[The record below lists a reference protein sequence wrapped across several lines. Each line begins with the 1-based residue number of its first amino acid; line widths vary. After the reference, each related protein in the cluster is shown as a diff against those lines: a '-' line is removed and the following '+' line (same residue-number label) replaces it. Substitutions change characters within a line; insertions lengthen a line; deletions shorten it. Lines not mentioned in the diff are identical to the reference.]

1 MTREPHVATAVTD
14 PDTGRLVDIRL
25 AVSGKTRH
33 LCGRQGEARLAE
45 AARQA
50 VTAGEAPVFVG
61 FGLGT
66 APALALAMGA
76 PRVAVIDRESGIL
89 GLALPAC
96 GLAGDPRVVLVD
108 DPDPETA
115 ATRALAA
122 VAASP
127 TSPVAVIEHPA
138 YARLDPH
145 HHRETVRRLRAAAL
159 FRQRAGYRKF
169 TTPPARVLLFSSD
182 YFLVREI
189 AEALAGLDVPF
200 LPLAL
205 PDLERGRTRFVEDL
219 LAAVASFRPDLVLT
233 VNHLGLDREGR
244 LMGLL
249 ADLGLPLAS
258 WFVDNPHLILHDFP
272 RQASPWC
279 RVFTW
284 DADTVPS
291 LAAMGFPEPAF
302 LPLATDARRFRPP
315 SPGDP
320 PPDPAWNA
328 ACSFVGNS
336 MIHQVREPLSRLAAF
351 PDLTRDYPGLAA
363 DFAGHDF
370 RSVRDFLARK
380 HPETLH
386 DYLAL
391 PASTDR
397 LAFELLLTWEAT
409 RQYRTRCV
417 AGILPFSPVIAG
429 DRHWAETFPGPSPP
443 KRLLPPLDYYRDLPR
458 FYPRSDISL
467 NCTSMQMKGAVNQRV
482 FDIPAC
488 GGFVL
493 TDRREQLHQAF
504 DPDETACYD
513 HPDEIPSLVR
523 HYLRHPASR
532 RDITAKARARILA
545 EHTYRHRLSTL
556 LDAMRRRY
564 GG

>member
-1 MTREPHVATAVTD
+1 MSPVPRAATPVTD

-33 LCGRQGEARLAE
+33 LCGRQGETRLAE

-50 VTAGEAPVFVG
+50 VAAGEAPVFVG
-61 FGLGT
+61 FGLGA
-66 APALALAMGA
+66 APALALALGA

-89 GLALPAC
+89 DLALPAR
-96 GLAGDPRVVLVD
+96 GLAGDPRLVLVD
-108 DPDPETA
+108 DPDPEA
-115 ATRALAA
+115 AAARALAA

-138 YARLDPH
+138 YARLDPDY
-145 HHRETVRRLRAAAL
+145 HRETVRRLRAAAL

-169 TTPPARVLLFSSD
+169 AAPASRVLLFSSD

-189 AEALAGLDVPF
+189 AEALAGLGAPF
-200 LPLAL
+200 HPLPL
-205 PDLERGRTRFVEDL
+205 PDMERGQTRFVEDL
-219 LAAVASFRPDLVLT
+219 LAAVADFRPDFALT

-249 ADLGLPLAS
+249 ADLELPLAS
-258 WFVDNPHLILHDFP
+258 WFVDNQHLILHDFP
-272 RQASPWC
+272 RQTSPWC

-291 LAAMGFPEPAF
+291 LAAMGFPEPVF
-302 LPLATDARRFRPP
+302 LPLATDPGRFRPP
-315 SPGDP
+315 KPGDP
-320 PPDPAWNA
+320 PPDPSWSA

-336 MIHQVREPLSRLAAF
+336 MVRQVRQPLSRLAAF
-351 PDLTRDYPGLAA
+351 PELTRDHAALAA
-363 DFAGHDF
+363 DFAGHES
-370 RSVRDFLARK
+370 RGVRDFLARK
-380 HPETLH
+380 HPAVLQA
-386 DYLAL
+386 YLAL

-409 RQYRTRCV
+409 RQYRVRCV
-417 AGILPFSPVIAG
+417 AGILPFSPAIAG
-429 DRHWAETFPGPSPP
+429 DRHWAETFPAPSPP
-443 KRLLPPLDYYRDLPR
+443 WRHLPPLDYYRDLPR

-488 GGFVL
+488 GGFAL

-513 HPDEIPSLVR
+513 HPDEIPDLVR
-523 HYLRHPASR
+523 HYLARPAER
-532 RDITAKARARILA
+532 RRIADKARFRILA

-556 LDAMRRRY
+556 IEAMRRRY